1 MASVDRGIA
10 SRRVKVKDKTV
21 VPATAHADPLAIS
34 IASWNEKYLGRPC
47 AKRNRMKNKMETLP
61 PTLTYIA
68 IPSESPEPNSAGSL
82 KDRPIIGALKPVA
95 TSKAR
100 SR

>member
-1 MASVDRGIA
+1 MAEVDRGIA

-21 VPATAHADPLAIS
+21 VAATAHADPLAIS

-47 AKRNRMKNKMETLP
+47 AKRNRMKNKMETPP
-61 PTLTYIA
+61 PTLTNNA
-68 IPSESPEPNSAGSL
+68 IPSEPTEPNSAGSRRY
-82 KDRPIIGALKPVA
+82 KVKMGAIKAVA
-95 TSKAR
+95 KSKAM